1 MNASISQLIFI
12 IMMLRFHTI
21 ATLASIAVVAAA
33 VSSSAST
40 GGDDSDSGLTF
51 FDRNFGFPNI
61 VASASAVITTRNEQQ
76 QQQANTSSN
85 ITTITSSSSATTTN
99 NNNNNTNSNSKSPT
113 KSATTPTPSLQ
124 QQLQQ
129 SQSLPPSSLASMPA
143 LCEHQPWAEICK
155 PWFVNS
161 TSAITTITSTTT
173 DSPTTTTAMPTFYPS
188 TMAPT
193 TYEPTTYAPTTFAP
207 TTDQPTLTPTVS
219 FTLISE
225 IAILESEDVDGGNG
239 NAGNNTGSSNTTN
252 ANDGNSTAND
262 GNATSTNNSTS
273 GNNTSSSSNA
283 TTNTT
288 DGDGSGYL
296 VNVSY
301 SYKLTPMDDT
311 FLEVY
316 RPKEPLGTK
325 TKLKADAEQE
335 WIEDDDTL
343 AADNAARVPTKFIQ
357 LKFGLRTVLE
367 EMRNVKWISPLTS
380 DTFKLQLKSAKLHLF
395 ALSSSSFGGYV
406 TAVLPSSENPEV
418 GGGGVIAEGW
428 DEESAVWSD
437 YVKGAGGPGG
447 GPGGGGG
454 RGGKKILPSDKN
466 PELSH
471 ISGPVVAN
479 KWYMADVSNAILD
492 MMKLYD
498 EEMADVDDDDD
509 DDAAIVGPKKEDFVM
524 KTKSLTLRISTNST
538 DGIIYAS
545 KEHPSG
551 HGPYLELEFV
561 GLNTREFTSE
571 PSGPCG
577 LPLSMCTDRPS
588 TTSST
593 SSKPSMS
600 PSATTI
606 PVKNQ
611 TVKPE
616 QENETTDLTPIEE
629 NSTVSGENCFIN
641 CQIFLLTSHTLTW
654 ILPFTS
660 LLSIPRSNESVVN
673 STSVVSSSFRM
684 TITAIES
691 IGGRRNLASLL
702 RTRGRVLKRESESSS
717 TMESQQ
723 QLPQPTLLQKE
734 EPSIMEHLSRVY
746 NEVLTIAPIDISLVY
761 EEDLEVEYMSAD
773 AKQDAGGVIRTL
785 VFRVMG
791 ELCRSY
797 ILMFGNSNAVYKPS
811 SPSSNLNWCALDF
824 IHTVSAVFD
833 QPEVSSMLSN
843 DAAKVLDEATIYAFV
858 GPEEEEFVKVFKN
871 TGDPIVA
878 GADTAEYDVTVLKVK
893 YSKEDKEDVS
903 STSANREESNSDANQ
918 DSTSSSNAWLHPTLI
933 AGASAICLASSAA
946 AILLWRQRRSGE
958 YYSDN
963 YHTKANDSPRSFGE
977 ATVPTTPSPTGFLL
991 ASFKSKKRFDYSEF
1005 DDDGMDAEN
1014 PLLNDGVV
1022 SPMSATNDNVHEQPI
1037 TTTSDAHHPQPTNN
1051 IKFPDAQN
1059 VSFDDS
1065 SVSDVSAHVL
1075 GAKGNHRRID
1085 HYGTQAES
1093 LLLDQ
1098 SMDSGYNMETMSA
1111 LEQVRFENVL
1121 DVDGYSLTSSK
1132 QRTNG
1137 VAGGGIRKVASEDTY
1152 GEDGS
1157 LSTGAVPSEMYSQ
1170 VSMDD
1175 SLVYSHDNNST
1186 AGGGDGEAVAY
1197 AGHLFTLDM
1206 LRNKDKSLL
1215 VMPPPPSDIASDTSS
1230 QKDDLEEDYDIV
1242 ENNIG
1247 IEYAPMREKDEQE
1260 SVSQSITDELTKV
1273 MQLLRSDDQS
1283 AGYTSMDE
1291 SVMHIGT
1298 VAGHHTVAEEDVP
1311 PAASS
1316 DDIEPPA
1323 AVDNACYDGLN
1334 VLMND
1339 GPIVDDGDGD
1349 NDVNE
1354 DPNDNTNHYLTEMNE
1369 AVSDCMHIL
1378 DKAQMQNRQSSS
1390 ICDEAISDKE
1400 VAVGTTVT
1408 VAAVDDES
1416 SLVTQTLD

>member
-1 MNASISQLIFI
+1 
-12 IMMLRFHTI
+12 
-21 ATLASIAVVAAA
+21 
-33 VSSSAST
+33 
-40 GGDDSDSGLTF
+40 
-51 FDRNFGFPNI
+51 
-61 VASASAVITTRNEQQ
+61 
-76 QQQANTSSN
+76 SN
-85 ITTITSSSSATTTN
+85 ITTITSSSSATTTT

-161 TSAITTITSTTT
+161 TSATTTTTTST

-629 NSTVSGENCFIN
+629 NSTVS
-641 CQIFLLTSHTLTW
+641 
-654 ILPFTS
+654 
-660 LLSIPRSNESVVN
+660 VVN

-717 TMESQQ
+717 AMESQQ

-785 VFRVMG
+785 VFRVM
-791 ELCRSY
+791 
-797 ILMFGNSNAVYKPS
+797 
-811 SPSSNLNWCALDF
+811 
-824 IHTVSAVFD
+824 AVFD

-963 YHTKANDSPRSFGE
+963 DHKKANDSPRSFGE

-1390 ICDEAISDKE
+1390 IGDEAISDKE